1 VESAAKDA
9 TNGATRDAEAA
20 KRRPLAA
27 APLAPGPLAQSSW
40 NVVGQNPTWLPGVK
54 PKTGEQTMLKN
65 IFVIGAIVLLSATSA
80 MAQQRGVVRDC
91 AADVRAACGGVQPG
105 DGRIRACLNSHLKD
119 LTPPCQAIL
128 VRAARVGKACRG
140 EVRTICA
147 DVKPGDRRI
156 EACIQSHL
164 TDFSAPCKDV
174 MVRAA
179 AGKS

>member
-1 VESAAKDA
+1 M
-9 TNGATRDAEAA
+9 R
-20 KRRPLAA
+20 
-27 APLAPGPLAQSSW
+27 
-40 NVVGQNPTWLPGVK
+40 
-54 PKTGEQTMLKN
+54 KN
-65 IFVIGAIVLLSATSA
+65 IFVIAAIVLVSATSA

-140 EVRTICA
+140 ELKTICA

-156 EACIQSHL
+156 ETCIQSHL

-179 AGKS
+179 AGRS

>member
-1 VESAAKDA
+1 
-9 TNGATRDAEAA
+9 
-20 KRRPLAA
+20 
-27 APLAPGPLAQSSW
+27 
-40 NVVGQNPTWLPGVK
+40 
-54 PKTGEQTMLKN
+54 MLRN

-147 DVKPGDRRI
+147 DVKPGAGRI

-179 AGKS
+179 AGRS

>member
-1 VESAAKDA
+1 M
-9 TNGATRDAEAA
+9 R
-20 KRRPLAA
+20 
-27 APLAPGPLAQSSW
+27 
-40 NVVGQNPTWLPGVK
+40 
-54 PKTGEQTMLKN
+54 KN
-65 IFVIGAIVLLSATSA
+65 IFVIAAIVLVSATSA

-105 DGRIRACLNSHLKD
+105 DGRILNSHLKD

-140 EVRTICA
+140 ELKTICA

-179 AGKS
+179 AGRS